1 MGSTVPKFGNQPV
14 IETVLARGSIVF
26 RQTAAGRQKLPRPA
40 CLVLCAKGFWRNTLM
55 KSRILFTLPLAA
67 SLMLPAMAQ
76 QTPADNQPPVATAQS
91 SSQSSSS
98 STSSQTASSDE
109 NMTAHQPLQPE
120 LRQGFW
126 GKVNPF
132 ARKKYVQRQLGPI
145 RNRVNE
151 LDDLTAANARDIR
164 DVDARAQEGIRQA
177 SAKANEADQ
186 HATDAGNRAQHA
198 NQTAL
203 QASNRLNTVEQ
214 VVGNI
219 DQYQPTSQTE
229 IRFRSGQAG
238 LSSRAKEAL
247 DGMTTDLK
255 DQKGYIIEVQGFSAS
270 RGQTGIQS
278 SQALANSVVRYLVEK
293 NEIPVYR
300 VFVMGMGNARIAAS
314 EDAKPAHGN
323 RVQVS
328 LLKNSVDQLVSANQ
342 PNGEMYSSTQ
352 EPRSNYSAPSN
363 YQSAPANTAP
373 PQSQQ

>member
-1 MGSTVPKFGNQPV
+1 
-14 IETVLARGSIVF
+14 
-26 RQTAAGRQKLPRPA
+26 
-40 CLVLCAKGFWRNTLM
+40 M
-55 KSRILFTLPLAA
+55 KSRILFTLPLVA

-76 QTPADNQPPVATAQS
+76 QAPADNQQPAAMSQS

-98 STSSQTASSDE
+98 SSTYSSQSDSSDQ

-132 ARKKYVQRQLGPI
+132 ARKKYVQRQLSPI

-151 LDDLTAANARDIR
+151 LDDLTAANARNIK

-186 HATDAGNRAQHA
+186 HATDAGNRAQQA

-229 IRFRSGQAG
+229 IRFRPGHTV
-238 LSSRAKEAL
+238 LSAKAKEAL
-247 DGMTTDLK
+247 DGMTTNLK
-255 DQKGYIIEVQGFSAS
+255 DQKGYIIEVQGFTTSG
-270 RGQTGIQS
+270 GQTGIQS

-300 VFVMGMGNARIAAS
+300 VFVMGMGNARIAVS
-314 EDAKPAHGN
+314 DETGAKPAHGN
-323 RVQVS
+323 RVEVS
-328 LLKNSVDQLVSANQ
+328 LLRNSVDQLASAHQ
-342 PNGEMYSSTQ
+342 PSGEMYPNTQ
-352 EPRSNYSAPSN
+352 EPRSNYAAPSS
-363 YQSAPANTAP
+363 YQSAPAQPQSNNMNSAPANGNP

>member
-1 MGSTVPKFGNQPV
+1 
-14 IETVLARGSIVF
+14 
-26 RQTAAGRQKLPRPA
+26 
-40 CLVLCAKGFWRNTLM
+40 M

-67 SLMLPAMAQ
+67 SLTLPAMAQ
-76 QTPADNQPPVATAQS
+76 QAPADNQQPAMSQS

-98 STSSQTASSDE
+98 STSSQTVSSDQD
-109 NMTAHQPLQPE
+109 MTAHQPLQPE

-126 GKVNPF
+126 GKINPF
-132 ARKKYVQRQLGPI
+132 ARKKYVQRQLSPI

-151 LDDLTAANARDIR
+151 LDDLTAANARNIK

-186 HATDAGNRAQHA
+186 HATDAGNRAQQA

-229 IRFRSGQAG
+229 IRFRSGQMA
-238 LSSRAKEAL
+238 LSSKAKEAL
-247 DGMTTDLK
+247 DGMTTNLK

-270 RGQTGIQS
+270 GGQAGIQS

-293 NEIPVYR
+293 NEVPVYR
-300 VFVMGMGNARIAAS
+300 VFVMGMGNARVAVS
-314 EDAKPAHGN
+314 DETGAKPAHGN
-323 RVQVS
+323 RVEVS
-328 LLKNSVDQLVSANQ
+328 LLRNSVDQLASANQ
-342 PNGEMYSSTQ
+342 SSGEMNPNMQ
-352 EPRSNYSAPSN
+352 EPRSNYSAPSS
-363 YQSAPANTAP
+363 YQSAPAQPQSNNMNSAPATANP

>member
-1 MGSTVPKFGNQPV
+1 
-14 IETVLARGSIVF
+14 
-26 RQTAAGRQKLPRPA
+26 
-40 CLVLCAKGFWRNTLM
+40 M
-55 KSRILFTLPLAA
+55 KSRILLTLPLAA
-67 SLMLPAMAQ
+67 CLMLPAMDQHA
-76 QTPADNQPPVATAQS
+76 PCDNQQPAAMSQS
-91 SSQSSSS
+91 SSQSSSPS
-98 STSSQTASSDE
+98 STDSSQSASSDQ

-126 GKVNPF
+126 GKINPF
-132 ARKKYVQRQLGPI
+132 ARKKYVQRQLSPI

-151 LDDLTAANARDIR
+151 LDDLTAANARNIK

-186 HATDAGNRAQHA
+186 HATEAGNRAQQA

-229 IRFRSGQAG
+229 IRFRSGHTV
-238 LSSRAKEAL
+238 LSAKAKEAL
-247 DGMTTDLK
+247 DGMTTNLK

-270 RGQTGIQS
+270 GGQAGIQS
-278 SQALANSVVRYLVEK
+278 SQAMANSIVRYLVEK
-293 NEIPVYR
+293 NEVPVYR

-323 RVQVS
+323 RVEVS
-328 LLKNSVDQLVSANQ
+328 LLKNSVDQLVSAHE
-342 PNGEMYSSTQ
+342 PNGEMNPNTQ
-352 EPRSNYSAPSN
+352 EPRSDYAAPSS
-363 YQSAPANTAP
+363 YQSAPAQPQSNSMNSAPADTAP